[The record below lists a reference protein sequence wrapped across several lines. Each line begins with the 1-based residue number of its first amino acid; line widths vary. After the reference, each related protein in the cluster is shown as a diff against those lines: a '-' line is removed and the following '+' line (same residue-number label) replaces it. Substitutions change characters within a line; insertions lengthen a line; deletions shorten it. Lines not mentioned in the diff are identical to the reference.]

1 MHVICIN
8 DEGKPSQIST
18 EEWIKKGDKYTVIK
32 AVKLKIGDKLA
43 FSLEEKPLSEVNF
56 PYEYW
61 NAERFVP
68 EEHYEEQ
75 VKYEHLNYDIPLNIE

>member
-1 MHVICIN
+1 MYVVCIN
-8 DEGKPSQIST
+8 DADKPDQISV
-18 EEWIKKGDKYTVIK
+18 EQWIKKGEKYTVIK
-32 AVKLKIGDKLA
+32 AVKLKIGNKLA
-43 FSLEEKPLSEVNF
+43 FSLEEKPLSEDNF

-75 VKYEHLNYDIPLNIE
+75 VKYENLNYEIPLNIE